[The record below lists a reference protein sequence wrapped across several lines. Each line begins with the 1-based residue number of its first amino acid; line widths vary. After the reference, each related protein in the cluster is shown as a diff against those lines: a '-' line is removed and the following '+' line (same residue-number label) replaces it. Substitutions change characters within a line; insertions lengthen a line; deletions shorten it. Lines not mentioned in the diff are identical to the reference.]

1 MLRHAIDLHNT
12 FLDKG
17 RVDSREEGFIIELT
31 LTRQDG
37 TNISVVCDD
46 QPSHFFD
53 LDALNPNNDEGLPHP
68 LVDPVAYGKAI
79 YQALFPPGTSARL
92 ALGSALSMT
101 PARLLLVTTDE
112 DLDAVPWEYIYGPEG
127 FLILE
132 CHFVRGLPTEQ
143 RIVPPA
149 LDSNLHIVAVPANPL
164 STYVE
169 PLNIEGEWIR
179 LKEIIHEIPSA
190 ITLERTRPPTVERIR
205 RLVANQHHRV
215 VHFMGHGGQDETG
228 AILCFEKE
236 NGDLDPLTAK
246 EFVHRVHRA
255 VFLVTLNACVSATP
269 GATNF
274 SNLAA
279 ALVRHQTPYA
289 LGMRFSIFDDDARAF
304 SRVFYSDLASG
315 SSVEEALYQAR
326 LTLARSSC
334 SWVIG
339 VPVLYTALSEPAAG
353 FPATEGVSSIKEYQP
368 NVKASALPRAE
379 GIFQGRIN
387 ELKRLGN
394 DLTGDSRPRIVT
406 IHGGPGEGKT
416 ALAREAVERFS
427 YAWPGGVWASSLEN
441 LPSLSD
447 FVSDLARFL
456 AITTQDT
463 LDIGTIKQQIFAQLA
478 QRRTLIVLDNAETLI
493 EAVEAKEA
501 TAIQLAEFLKQLP
514 SPSVSLLVTSR
525 VQLGWS
531 GEVSHEI
538 EGLLPDEGAALFQQC
553 APQRVNEIDMT
564 LAKKLSI
571 KLEGHPFGLRLL
583 GAAYNASAISLQSFI
598 DEYETHLMRAENE
611 YVYETHRHRTLYAC
625 IETSVCYLNTHL
637 CSLLSGLWVFHA
649 SFSPPM
655 AADIFYPESEDT
667 NQTLS
672 ITHDSLYTLWRR
684 GLLIR
689 ELIPFRDGTL
699 EFYRLLPTT
708 RLYVQHHLKQ
718 AYEREMLQEQ
728 FANICFDLV
737 KTLSQGLDHSGAP
750 IIIAQQAYEDFERG
764 GECFSGI
771 QQGYY
776 FLYWSKILHRLGNSQ
791 RALELLERV
800 KEVAQERDR
809 QLDLLASNLI
819 AYVRMSI
826 GENQQALALF
836 EQTLPFMREIGD
848 REKEASTLHNMANLY
863 LTAGQRQQALN
874 CYNQALSIRREI
886 GDKKGEA
893 ATLQGIA
900 SICHLMG
907 QGFYQY
913 AFTFFNQALHLL
925 QIVGDKAA
933 EAATLHNLAHLL
945 QDMHQYT
952 EARTKFENSIVLNR
966 EIANRSGEA
975 AGLYSMALLLYHYLN
990 HKKDAVIYM
999 EQAMEVLLETDLPQ
1013 DAAGHRLADLQSKL
1027 LLMKREISS

>member
-1 MLRHAIDLHNT
+1 VT
-12 FLDKG
+12 
-17 RVDSREEGFIIELT
+17 S
-31 LTRQDG
+31 DG
-37 TNISVVCDD
+37 

-53 LDALNPNNDEGLPHP
+53 IDMLIPNDDIHP
-68 LVDPVAYGKAI
+68 LVDPVAYGKII
-79 YQALFPPGTSARL
+79 YQALFPPGTPAQL
-92 ALGSALSMT
+92 ALKSTLSMT
-101 PARLLLVTTDE
+101 QARLLLVTTDN
-112 DLDAVPWEYIYGPEG
+112 DLDAVPWEYLYGNDG

-132 CHFVRGLPTEQ
+132 CHFVRGLPVEQ
-143 RIVPPA
+143 RIAPPV
-149 LDSNLHIVAVPANPL
+149 LDNGLHIVAVPSNPL
-164 STYVE
+164 SIHVN
-169 PLNIEGEWIR
+169 PLNIDGEWIR
-179 LKEIIHEIPSA
+179 LKEIIHGIPSA
-190 ITLERTRPPTVERIR
+190 ITLERTHPSTVEQVR
-205 RLVANQHHRV
+205 RLVANQRHRV
-215 VHFMGHGGQDETG
+215 VHFMGHGGQFETG

-236 NGDLDPLTAK
+236 NGGLDPVTAR
-246 EFVHRVHRA
+246 EFVHRVRRT

-353 FPATEGVSSIKEYQP
+353 FPPIEGVSSIKEYQP
-368 NVKASALPRAE
+368 DVKASALPRAE
-379 GIFQGRIN
+379 GIFQGRID
-387 ELKRLGN
+387 ELVHLGN
-394 DLTGDSRPRIVT
+394 DLTSDSRPRIVT
-406 IHGGPGEGKT
+406 IHGGPGQGKT

-447 FVSDLARFL
+447 FVSDLAPFK

-463 LDIGTIKQQIFAQLA
+463 LDIETIKQQIFAQLA

-493 EAVEAKEA
+493 EAIEAKET
-501 TAIQLAEFLKQLP
+501 TAIRLAEFLKQLP

-538 EGLLPDEGAALFQQC
+538 EGLLPDEGATLFRQC

-571 KLEGHPFGLRLL
+571 NLEGHPFGLRLL

-598 DEYETHLMRAENE
+598 DEYETQLVRAENE

-625 IETSVCYLNTHL
+625 IETSVRYLNTHL

-655 AADIFYPESEDT
+655 AADIFYPESEDA

-672 ITHDSLYTLWRR
+672 TTHDSLYKLWLR
-684 GLLIR
+684 GLLTR
-689 ELIPFRDGTL
+689 EVITFRDGTL

-728 FANICFDLV
+728 FANICFELV
-737 KTLSQGLDHSGAP
+737 KTLSRELDYSGAP

-764 GECFSGI
+764 GACFSGI

-776 FLYWSKILHRLGNSQ
+776 FLYWSRILYRLGNPQ
-791 RALELLERV
+791 RALELLEHVR
-800 KEVAQERDR
+800 EIAQGQDQHLE
-809 QLDLLASNLI
+809 LLASNYI
-819 AYVRMSI
+819 AYMRMTV
-826 GENQQALALF
+826 GQQQLSLALL
-836 EQTLPFMREIGD
+836 EQILPSMRELGD
-848 REKEASTLHNMANLY
+848 RESEASTLHNIATLY
-863 LTAGQRQQALN
+863 LIAGKPQQALN
-874 CYNQALSIRREI
+874 FFSQALSIRRKT
-886 GDKKGEA
+886 GNRKGEA
-893 ATLQGIA
+893 ATLNNM
-900 SICHLMG
+900 SNV
-907 QGFYQY
+907 YQNKKLY
-913 AFTFFNQALHLL
+913 QTALTMKSQALLMMRE
-925 QIVGDKAA
+925 VGDKVG
-933 EAATLHNLAHLL
+933 EAATLNGLAYLF
-945 QDMHQYT
+945 QDMHRYA
-952 EARTKFENSIVLNR
+952 EALTKFEEAITLER
-966 EIANRSGEA
+966 EMAHHDGEA
-975 AGLYSMALLLYHYLN
+975 AGLVGLALLLHQHLN
-990 HKKDAVIYM
+990 RTKEAIAFMK
-999 EQAMEVLLETDLPQ
+999 QAIALLSEIGLPQ
-1013 DAAGHRLADLQSKL
+1013 DAARHTIDQLQSML
-1027 LLMKREISS
+1027 QSMEEQISQ